1 MAFIKTDYS
10 NNKHLDFSALPKGN
24 YEMIIKSA
32 QERATENGA
41 ESLQLDLVVR
51 NDLDGVDELKNTN
64 AKYHNR
70 HVFMDNWKRRDT
82 HQYDWDNFQNIFEAV
97 QIPEGHDIKS
107 IQDLTQELANKPA
120 KVYVKKT
127 VDNYN
132 GEKKEINQIAPWNFS
147 KSDYPQVQ
155 HVWKDQKDG
164 KNPFAGNQPASAP
177 ADDPFANS
185 GDSIDISVDDLP
197 F

>member
-1 MAFIKTDYS
+1 M
-10 NNKHLDFSALPKGN
+10 
-24 YEMIIKSA
+24 
-32 QERATENGA
+32 
-41 ESLQLDLVVR
+41 
-51 NDLDGVDELKNTN
+51 
-64 AKYHNR
+64 
-70 HVFMDNWKRRDT
+70 
-82 HQYDWDNFQNIFEAV
+82 
-97 QIPEGHDIKS
+97 
-107 IQDLTQELANKPA
+107 
-120 KVYVKKT
+120 YVKKT

-185 GDSIDISVDDLP
+185 GDSIDISDDDLP